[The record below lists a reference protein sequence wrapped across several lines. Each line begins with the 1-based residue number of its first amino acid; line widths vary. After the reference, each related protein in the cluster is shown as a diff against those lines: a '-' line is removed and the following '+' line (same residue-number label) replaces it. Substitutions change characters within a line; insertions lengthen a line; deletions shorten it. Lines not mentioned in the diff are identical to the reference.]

1 VASSKKDAK
10 RRRRAKALAERAERL
25 ERHAAL
31 VAERA
36 GDPRYV
42 QRTRNQDGSYH
53 VTLPPEAVQAIRQQ
67 ARSFREKFGRDMGPD
82 DPVFFD
88 PDADEPLPLS
98 EERYNELFREM
109 AENIEDPELRPFASA
124 WADVGYIVTE
134 ENQHLFTAYEV
145 EAFGKAVARHREEET
160 ALDDFHSF
168 IVETLQNVVLM
179 LADGS
184 AKAELPRFLLNR
196 LLEEAEKETADDL
209 GPLIAAMVVLPL
221 AWVAAAGR
229 LVDEDGLSDAVNWV
243 AENLG
248 GLEYAGPAAVVA
260 TAIHGGKGAE
270 ELTRRLGKS
279 GQPTVN
285 DLSDTLG
292 QDFGPAMLW
301 LCAGL
306 LATVGEG
313 DPEWL
318 FQLDR
323 ARESDESEA
332 DA

>member
-1 VASSKKDAK
+1 VASPKKDAK
-10 RRRRAKALAERAERL
+10 RRRRAKALAERAERF

-42 QRTRNQDGSYH
+42 QRTRNPDGSYR
-53 VTLPPEAVQAIRQQ
+53 VTLPPEVVQAIRQQ
-67 ARSFREKFGRDMGPD
+67 AESFREKFGRDMGPD

-88 PDADEPLPLS
+88 PDVDEPVPLS
-98 EERYNELFREM
+98 EERYNELFREV
-109 AENIEDPELRPFASA
+109 AENVEDPELRPFTSA

-134 ENQHLFTAYEV
+134 ENQHLCTAHEV

-168 IVETLQNVVLM
+168 ITETLQNVVLM

-184 AKAELPRFLLNR
+184 AKAELPRFLLDR
-196 LLEEAEKETADDL
+196 LLAEAEKETDDDL
-209 GPLIAAMVVLPL
+209 GPLIAAMVIHPL
-221 AWVAAAGR
+221 AWIAAAGH
-229 LVDEDGLSDAVNWV
+229 LVDEQDLNNAVNWV

-248 GLEYAGPAAVVA
+248 GSEYAGPAAVVA
-260 TAIHGGKGAE
+260 AAIHGGEGAE
-270 ELTRRLGKS
+270 EIMRRFGKS
-279 GQPTVN
+279 GQPTVS
-285 DLSDTLG
+285 DLHDILG
-292 QDFGPAMLW
+292 QDFSPAMLW

-318 FQLDR
+318 FQLNQAGEVD
-323 ARESDESEA
+323 
-332 DA
+332 

>member
-1 VASSKKDAK
+1 MASPKKDAK

-42 QRTRNQDGSYH
+42 QRTTNADGSYQ
-53 VTLPPEAVQAIRQQ
+53 VTLPPEVVQAIRQQ
-67 ARSFREKFGRDMGPD
+67 ADSFREKFGRDMGPD

-88 PDADEPLPLS
+88 PDADEPVHLS
-98 EERYNELFREM
+98 EARYNELFQEV
-109 AENIEDPELRPFASA
+109 AENIEDPEVRAFAFA

-134 ENQHLFTAYEV
+134 ENQHLFTAHEV
-145 EAFGKAVARHREEET
+145 EAFGKAVARHREDDT
-160 ALDDFHSF
+160 ALDDFRGF
-168 IVETLQNVVLM
+168 IAETLQNVVLM

-184 AKAELPRFLLNR
+184 AKADLPRFLLDR
-196 LLEEAEKETADDL
+196 LLEEAEKETDDDL
-209 GPLIAAMVVLPL
+209 GPLIAAMVIQPL
-221 AWVAAAGR
+221 AWVAAASK
-229 LVDEDGLSDAVNWV
+229 LVDEQDLNDAVNWV

-248 GLEYAGPAAVVA
+248 GIEYAGPAAVVA
-260 TAIHGGKGAE
+260 GAIHGGEEAE
-270 ELTRRLGKS
+270 DIMRRLGKS
-279 GQPTVN
+279 GQPTVS
-285 DLSDTLG
+285 DLSDVLG

-306 LATVGEG
+306 LATVGES

-318 FQLDR
+318 FQLDQ
-323 ARESDESEA
+323 AGEA
-332 DA
+332 DEEAGA